1 MEAGFPDYLCR
12 CGRAH
17 VVSADRWRCD
27 CGGPLDLPVTAAVWP
42 PRQELHSMWRHA
54 GSIAGAA
61 ELPWPAISLGEGL
74 TPLVEAGPRLRLKV
88 EYASATGSFKDRGAV
103 VLVALAKALGATRV
117 VADSSGN
124 AGTAVAAYAARAG
137 LAAEIF
143 VPGGTSEKKVRQ
155 IRGHGAEITLVDGSR
170 EDTAAAA
177 AERVERAGL
186 FYASHVHNP
195 YFLEGTKTYAL
206 EVFEQLGGAAPDT
219 VVVPAGNGTLVLG
232 AYRGF
237 AALLAAGLVE
247 RLPRI
252 VAVQAERCAPVAA
265 AFDAGQDQVPA
276 APPAAT
282 LPEIPAA
289 PPAGTLAEGI
299 AIAAPARGGQML
311 QAVRESGGTVMTVSE
326 QDILEAHAG
335 LATQGFWVEPTG
347 AVAYAAVRR
356 LEAMGSPL
364 VERGIVVAPL
374 CGSGLKAAPPER

>member
-12 CGRAH
+12 CGRTH

-42 PRQELHSMWRHA
+42 PRQETHSMWRHA

-74 TPLVEAGPRLRLKV
+74 TPLVAAGPRLRLKV

-206 EVFEQLGGAAPDT
+206 ELFEQLGGTVPDT

-265 AFDAGQDQVPA
+265 AFDAGRDEVPA
-276 APPAAT
+276 VPPAA
-282 LPEIPAA
+282 
-289 PPAGTLAEGI
+289 TLAEGI
-299 AIAAPARGGQML
+299 AIAAPARGGQL
-311 QAVRESGGTVMTVSE
+311 LRAVRESGGAVMTVSE
-326 QDILEAHAG
+326 QDIVEAHAG
-335 LATQGFWVEPTG
+335 LAAQGFWVEPTG
-347 AVAYAAVRR
+347 AVAYAAARR
-356 LEAMGSPL
+356 LEAVGSPL
-364 VERGIVVAPL
+364 VEGGVVVAPL
-374 CGSGLKAAPPER
+374 CGSGLKATPPER